1 MPRGPGVKLA
11 VQQNLTFTMMA
22 FVRLKRNSCVERSGL
37 KKKICAKVILLKTN
51 KDCLLPVC
59 IPAFELASCV
69 NMSKNQCDAIS
80 NWNLYLPR
88 KKWNQNLCDEVF
100 CWSSGR
106 RQRFMYRP
114 SGSGAKKAICANWRQ
129 DWSKQTNCQTKSP
142 RSDDARMKL
151 WQKIFTW
158 EILMSHC
165 LGVAAVQDRAR
176 VAQEFEASKSM
187 WYPVLVPHITW

>member
-1 MPRGPGVKLA
+1 MKSKIVRGGV
-11 VQQNLTFTMMA
+11 
-22 FVRLKRNSCVERSGL
+22 
-37 KKKICAKVILLKTN
+37 
-51 KDCLLPVC
+51 LP
-59 IPAFELASCV
+59 
-69 NMSKNQCDAIS
+69 
-80 NWNLYLPR
+80 
-88 KKWNQNLCDEVF
+88 
-100 CWSSGR
+100 SSGR

-129 DWSKQTNCQTKSP
+129 DWGKQTNCQTKSP
-142 RSDDARMKL
+142 RSDDARMNL

-187 WYPVLVPHITW
+187 WYPVLVPHITWWSNVWITSYDHHDVLAISYRWLWRTSTLWGNGEACLQSEWWEELGLESMFVEGDTVTFMRKREH